1 MEGMTRE
8 KFEAY
13 AGVQKSGMTN
23 MFNIPAVIRI
33 AKMLYMKELTKEE
46 CIYIM
51 KNYSDL
57 KEKYMGGE

>member
-13 AGVQKSGMTN
+13 VEVQKSGITN
-23 MFNIPAVIRI
+23 MMAIRKVIEY
-33 AKMLYMKELTKEE
+33 ADELCDVELTKIE
-46 CIYIM
+46 CLYM
-51 KNYSDL
+51 MHNYSDL